1 MQGKI
6 IKGIAGFYYV
16 HIESCGIYMNV
27 RQKEYSGIKR

>member
-16 HIESCGIYMNV
+16 HIESCGIYNV